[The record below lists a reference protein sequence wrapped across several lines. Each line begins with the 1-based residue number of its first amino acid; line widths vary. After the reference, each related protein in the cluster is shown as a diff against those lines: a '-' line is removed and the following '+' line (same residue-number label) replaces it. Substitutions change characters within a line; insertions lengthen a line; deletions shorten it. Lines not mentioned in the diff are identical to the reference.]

1 MVGWMGL
8 AQAGPFPLS
17 GGSNPVQLTASEITT
32 LLMVI
37 VILSKEAHHGR
48 III

>member
-1 MVGWMGL
+1 MGL
-8 AQAGPFPLS
+8 AQAGPYPWS

-32 LLMVI
+32 LLSVI
-37 VILSKEAHHGR
+37 VLLSKEAQHGR